1 MKKVFSILG
10 SIIGAIIFSIPW
22 IFSYVYLNYMVV
34 VLASLIG
41 FGALWFYKLFK
52 GEVNKNTVYVIII
65 ASFIAI
71 TLSTFVIIP
80 LMLMAKENII
90 ISFSNFK
97 NIYSLDNFLSS
108 LIGDYIISLLFTI
121 LGISG
126 IIRSIKNKDNKDNIN
141 NKEYLVEDVKKIY
154 EEYNAF
160 SKDKAIKNDILVKR
174 VSLKRLNELERE
186 GYIITKLNKSYFDL
200 NAETSNEVRLENIK
214 KCKKKNSI
222 IIIIFILIFIV
233 AFWIFFLIDDENN
246 DNSNNNYNNNQEQVE
261 EKQDDIQVEYKDI
274 SISLPSTFKLSEE
287 KDDYVYYANSDYN
300 SILNEVML
308 EQVEYDELDSFN
320 YLNNY
325 KNALEEDFS
334 FLESKDEEGIYLLK
348 SLKYENEYYMI
359 KVKVLD
365 KKVYIIS
372 LFSYI
377 ENNSYYEDNINL
389 FKKVSNIYLKSVKYK
404 NNSNNI

>member
-246 DNSNNNYNNNQEQVE
+246 DNSNNNNNQEQVE
-261 EKQDDIQVEYKDI
+261 EKQNNIQVKYKDI
-274 SISLPSTFKLSEE
+274 SISLPNTFKLSEK
-287 KDDYVYYANSDYN
+287 KDNYVYYTNSDYN

-334 FLESKDEEGIYLLK
+334 FLETNDEEEIYLLK

-359 KVKVLD
+359 KVKILD

-389 FKKVSNIYLKSVKYK
+389 FKKINNIYLKSVKYK

>member
-246 DNSNNNYNNNQEQVE
+246 DNNNNNNNQEQVE
-261 EKQDDIQVEYKDI
+261 EKQNNIQVEYKDI
-274 SISLPSTFKLSEE
+274 SISLPSTFKLSEK
-287 KDDYVYYANSDYN
+287 KDNYVYYTNSDYN

-308 EQVEYDELDSFN
+308 EQVEYDELDSYN

-334 FLESKDEEGIYLLK
+334 FLETNDEEEIYLLK

>member
-52 GEVNKNTVYVIII
+52 GKVNKNTVYVIIT

-90 ISFSNFK
+90 ISFANFK

-141 NKEYLVEDVKKIY
+141 KEYLIEDVKKIY

-160 SKDKAIKNDILVKR
+160 SKDKAIKNDILIKR
-174 VSLKRLNELERE
+174 VSLKKLNELERE

-246 DNSNNNYNNNQEQVE
+246 DNSNNNNNNQEQVE
-261 EKQDDIQVEYKDI
+261 EKQNNIQVEYKDI
-274 SISLPSTFKLSEE
+274 SISLPSTFKLSEK
-287 KDDYVYYANSDYN
+287 KDNYVYYTNSDYN

-308 EQVEYDELDSFN
+308 EQVEYDELDSYN
-320 YLNNY
+320 YFNNY

-334 FLESKDEEGIYLLK
+334 FLETNDEEGIYLLK

-377 ENNSYYEDNINL
+377 ESNSYYEDNINL

>member
-10 SIIGAIIFSIPW
+10 SIIGAILFSIPW

-52 GEVNKNTVYVIII
+52 GEVNKNTVYVIIT

-90 ISFSNFK
+90 ISFANLK

-141 NKEYLVEDVKKIY
+141 NKEYSVEDVKKIY

-186 GYIITKLNKSYFDL
+186 GYIVTKLNKSYFDL

-222 IIIIFILIFIV
+222 IVIIFILIFIV
-233 AFWIFFLIDDENN
+233 VFWAAFLMDDENN
-246 DNSNNNYNNNQEQVE
+246 DNNSNNNNQEQVE
-261 EKQDDIQVEYKDI
+261 EKINNIQVEYKDI

-287 KDDYVYYANSDYN
+287 KDDYVYYTNSDYN

-308 EQVEYDELDSFN
+308 EQVEYDELDSYN

-334 FLESKDEEGIYLLK
+334 FLETNDEEGIYLLK

-389 FKKVSNIYLKSVKYK
+389 FKKVGNIYLKSVKYK

>member
-233 AFWIFFLIDDENN
+233 TFWIFFLIDDENN
-246 DNSNNNYNNNQEQVE
+246 DNNNNNNNNQEQVE
-261 EKQDDIQVEYKDI
+261 EKQNNIQVEYKDI
-274 SISLPSTFKLSEE
+274 SISLPSTFKLSEK
-287 KDDYVYYANSDYN
+287 KDNYVYYTNSDYN

-308 EQVEYDELDSFN
+308 EQVEYDELDSYN

-334 FLESKDEEGIYLLK
+334 FLETNDEEEIYLLK

>member
-10 SIIGAIIFSIPW
+10 SIIGAILFSIPW

-52 GEVNKNTVYVIII
+52 GEVNKNTVYVIIT

-90 ISFSNFK
+90 ISFANFK

-141 NKEYLVEDVKKIY
+141 NKEYSVEDVKKIY

-186 GYIITKLNKSYFDL
+186 GYIVTKLNKSYFDL

-222 IIIIFILIFIV
+222 IVIVFILIFIV
-233 AFWIFFLIDDENN
+233 VFWTAFLMDDENN
-246 DNSNNNYNNNQEQVE
+246 DNNSNNNNNQEQVE
-261 EKQDDIQVEYKDI
+261 EKLNNIQVEYKDI

-287 KDDYVYYANSDYN
+287 KDDYVYYTNSDYN

-334 FLESKDEEGIYLLK
+334 FLETNDEEGIYLLK

-377 ENNSYYEDNINL
+377 ESNSYYEDNINL
-389 FKKVSNIYLKSVKYK
+389 FKKVGNIYLKSVKYK